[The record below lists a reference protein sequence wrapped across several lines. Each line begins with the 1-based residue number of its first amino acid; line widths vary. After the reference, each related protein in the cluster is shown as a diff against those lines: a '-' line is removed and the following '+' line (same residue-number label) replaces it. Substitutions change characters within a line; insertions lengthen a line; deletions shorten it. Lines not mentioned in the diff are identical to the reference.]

1 MISTF
6 LLFFLM
12 ASPRPTV
19 KQPHARRSH
28 AAVSEEQNMLIWGGE
43 NRDGSLKTST
53 LEIFDVLSVV
63 WQDPQQFRGQPLYDG
78 HRGMAVASDGE
89 KAYMFGG
96 VTGPFGSQT
105 CCNTLYQFD
114 LTSMEC
120 TILEPSTTAVSPSAA
135 EGSRMVCANRKL
147 VLYGGFTYANLP
159 SDELFT
165 FDLDTSE
172 AS

>member
-1 MISTF
+1 
-6 LLFFLM
+6 M

-63 WQDPQQFRGQPLYDG
+63 WQDSQQFRGQPLYDG